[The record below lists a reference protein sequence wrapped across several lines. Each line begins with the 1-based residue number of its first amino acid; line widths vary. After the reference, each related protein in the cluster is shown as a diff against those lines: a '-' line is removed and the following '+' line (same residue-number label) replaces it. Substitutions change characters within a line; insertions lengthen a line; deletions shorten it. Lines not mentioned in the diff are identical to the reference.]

1 MIEHNIRIGDEVV
14 VQARNYFIE
23 EIDTQGNFFAV
34 GDDGEEMEGNLNSI
48 DAHFPAN
55 EEWSCF

>member
-1 MIEHNIRIGDEVV
+1 MTEHNIRIGDEVV

-23 EIDTQGNFFAV
+23 NIDEQGNFFAV

-48 DAHFPAN
+48 DAHFRAN